1 MSASTTASPPGPV
14 RDYASDLRTAL
25 ETLAGLLAPN
35 AAPSAFGRIPS
46 ARLAVA
52 SAFNQ
57 LVRPPS
63 RGPLID
69 DLLSCAASLAGH
81 PAGAASPGDAARLV
95 PAHSGWPRS
104 LLHMLAAPAW
114 HTPDLRPLGDQP
126 AWLWASYAHYLFA
139 APAFFDTT
147 ENELRWA
154 DHLHI
159 HLGALVRM
167 LEGNRGSSS
176 VKTVAQLAVNAS
188 DRWPAVGTGE
198 RLRLRRHH
206 VGRLLT
212 LLAPRLPAFTPPPSL
227 PPESIP
233 LRVALIS
240 ADSASAAGVLDA
252 THLKTLLDPERVELT
267 HFPHGELPADTAA
280 RVETLRAAQ
289 FDAVIFA
296 GDLTR
301 TAGPLTALALH
312 RVAPHQFATALCPHT
327 TGLPEIDLFLGDALT
342 VQESY
347 SERVVVL
354 PAALAFDSPAPVD
367 EPAPTRADFGLPAD
381 AQLFVTTAHPAHTP
395 AAVRK
400 HWTRLLA
407 ENPQAR
413 LILLPGT
420 AGPDMDRFLGDC
432 EHRFGEQLIVAG
444 KTPLE
449 HTALH
454 ALLRACDG
462 YLPSGA
468 PGDRAVR
475 DLAQRLGLCVP
486 DSPARIDCLSFA
498 DALASVIESACRTP
512 HAPFVVPAVTGD
524 IATRHEEGNHLLA
537 FGRPDRAVVYLL
549 AAVDDPRAGPEV
561 WHDLALALHANR
573 QPADAIQAMETC
585 VRLAPDRLD
594 SWLQLADWATD
605 YGHTELVGEIHEV
618 VRMLAPA
625 DPRVISLADRLA
637 S

>member
-1 MSASTTASPPGPV
+1 MSASNAASPIESVCVSAP
-14 RDYASDLRTAL
+14 RLRIAL
-25 ETLAGLLAPN
+25 ETLTGLLAPSASGDLTSIP
-35 AAPSAFGRIPS
+35 AAR
-46 ARLAVA
+46 RAVA
-52 SAFNQ
+52 SALNELAQ
-57 LVRPPS
+57 PPS
-63 RGPLID
+63 RGPLLD
-69 DLLSCAASLAGH
+69 TLLAAAGSLAGH
-81 PAGAASPGDAARLV
+81 PAGTLSPGEATPVA
-95 PAHSGWPRS
+95 PAHSGWTGS
-104 LLHMLAAPAW
+104 VVHMLAAPAW
-114 HTPDLRPLGDQP
+114 QTPGLRPLGDQP
-126 AWLWASYAHYLFA
+126 AWLWPAYARYLFA

-147 ENELRWA
+147 ENELRWS
-154 DHLHI
+154 DHILV

-176 VKTVAQLAVNAS
+176 VKTIAQLAVNAA
-188 DRWPAVGTGE
+188 DHWPAVGTGE
-198 RLRLRRHH
+198 HLRLRRHH

-227 PPESIP
+227 PSESSP
-233 LRVALIS
+233 LRIALIGD
-240 ADSASAAGVLDA
+240 DSASAAGVLDA
-252 THLKTLLDPERVELT
+252 THLKTLLDPERLELT
-267 HFPHGELPADTAA
+267 HFPHHELPADTAA

-289 FDAVIFA
+289 FDALIFA

-312 RVAPHQFATALCPHT
+312 RAAPHQFATALCPHT
-327 TGLPEIDLFLGDALT
+327 SGLPEIDLFLGDALT
-342 VQESY
+342 AQESH

-395 AAVRK
+395 AAVRE

-432 EHRFGEQLIVAG
+432 EHRFGDRIIIAG
-444 KTPLE
+444 HTPLE
-449 HTALH
+449 PAALH
-454 ALLRACDG
+454 ALLRVCDG

-475 DLAQRLGLCVP
+475 DLAQRLGLAVP
-486 DSPARIDCLSFA
+486 GAPARIDCLSFA
-498 DALASVIESACRTP
+498 DALTSVIECACRTP
-512 HAPFVVPAVTGD
+512 HAPLVVPPVND
-524 IATRHEEGNHLLA
+524 DVATRHNEGNHLLA

-549 AAVDDPRAGPEV
+549 AAVDDPQAGPEV
-561 WHDLALALHANR
+561 WHDLALALHANQ
-573 QPADAIQAMETC
+573 QPAEAIQAMETC

-618 VRMLAPA
+618 VRTLAPA
-625 DPRVISLADRLA
+625 DPRVTALAERIA
-637 S
+637 V